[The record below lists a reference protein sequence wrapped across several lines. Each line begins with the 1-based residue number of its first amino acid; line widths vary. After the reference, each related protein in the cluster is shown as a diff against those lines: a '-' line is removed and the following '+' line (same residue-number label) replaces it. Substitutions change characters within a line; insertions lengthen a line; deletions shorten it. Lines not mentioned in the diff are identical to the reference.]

1 MIILVSHVQQVKAKV
16 EVHHE
21 RERRA
26 DIEAAKNMKEKRRK
40 SKGHG
45 RPNLKCLLCCF
56 NPKGTD
62 DEKDS
67 EPQVVNENEL
77 ITRGG
82 KTSKTSYTMK
92 TSYARLGVYTRST
105 FYVPRS
111 MFILLSF
118 FHLFFRISNFDL
130 LQFLAP

>member
-40 SKGHG
+40 SKGQG
-45 RPNLKCLLCCF
+45 RPNLKCLKCLLCCF

-82 KTSKTSYTMK
+82 KTSKTLYDMK
-92 TSYARLGVYTRST
+92 TSYVRVGVYTRSK
-105 FYVPRS
+105 FYTQR
-111 MFILLSF
+111 ILSS
-118 FHLFFRISNFDL
+118 LF
-130 LQFLAP
+130 